1 MRLILV
7 IWALNCFSV
16 LAVAQDAHHAAAVTK
31 TIDRG
36 LAFLVKDALAWKAEH
51 NCASCH
57 HASLVV
63 CAMREAKRQGHAVNE
78 PVLSELTKW
87 MAESGNGKFG
97 MARPE
102 TAPNAA
108 SPKAIFF
115 ALGVGSDPQPDAVL
129 QSGLTQLL
137 STVKS
142 EQTADGSW
150 VTWPATR
157 PPIFGRSDE
166 SLSLMATLA
175 LLPMAAKGEVE
186 AIAARDKAVKWFA
199 ESKSDDDPQ
208 SIALR
213 VVLWTRLGRPSEEYA
228 PLVQKIKQRQ
238 REDGGWAQTA
248 ELASDGWATG
258 QALFALAHAGVK
270 ANRESIVGG
279 QRFLITTQRE
289 DGSWA
294 MTSRPITAGG
304 AGSTSLI
311 PITGGGSAWAVW
323 GLARSEETSAI
334 NRSTGE

>member
-1 MRLILV
+1 MRPITLIL
-7 IWALNCFSV
+7 ALNCLILS
-16 LAVAQDAHHAAAVTK
+16 AVAQDGNHAASVSK
-31 TIDRG
+31 SIDRG

-57 HASLVV
+57 HASLIV
-63 CAMREAKRQGHAVNE
+63 CAMREAKTRGHVVDE
-78 PVLSELTKW
+78 TVLSDLTKW
-87 MAESGNGKFG
+87 MAESGDGKFG

-129 QSGLTQLL
+129 QSGLARLL

-150 VTWPATR
+150 VAWPATR
-157 PPIFGRSDE
+157 PPIFGKSDE
-166 SLSLMATLA
+166 SLSLLATLA
-175 LLPMAAKGEVE
+175 LLPAAALGEVD
-186 AIAARDKAVKWFA
+186 AIASRDKAVKWLT
-199 ESKSDDDPQ
+199 ETKSDDDSQ

-213 VVLWTRLGRPSEEYA
+213 VVLWIRLGRPTEESA
-228 PLVQKIKQRQ
+228 TLVHKLKQRQ
-238 REDGGWAQTA
+238 RDDGGWSQTSD
-248 ELASDGWATG
+248 LPSDGWATG

-270 ANRESIVGG
+270 ANQESISGG
-279 QRFLITTQRE
+279 QKFLIKTQQD

-294 MTSRPITAGG
+294 MTSRPTTPGG
-304 AGSTSLI
+304 SGSTSLI

-323 GLARSEETSAI
+323 GLARTEEISATVG
-334 NRSTGE
+334 STGQ